1 MKTIIENVILSGRF
15 ELSDILKKIDT
26 LWIQGDLTDED
37 KDALVTLARK
47 KATPENSY
55 APLQDQV
62 NDLFEQVKILTETMN
77 ANAKGVAAL
86 KEAVEKLGGTVTTE
100 EPEPEEEFKPF
111 KKPQGAH
118 DAYYNGAKV
127 IFEGDKYICIAP
139 EGKPCV
145 WSPAEYPAY
154 WEKVKR

>member
-15 ELSDILKKIDT
+15 ELSDMLRKIDT
-26 LWIQGDLTDED
+26 LWIQGDLTEEE
-37 KDALVTLARK
+37 KESLVSLARE

-55 APLQDQV
+55 APLQDQID
-62 NDLFEQVKILTETMN
+62 DLFEQVKNLTEMMN

-86 KEAVEKLGGTVTTE
+86 KEAVEKLGGTVTPE

-111 KKPQGAH
+111 KKPTGAH

-127 IFEGDKYICIAP
+127 IFEGEKYICTAP
-139 EGKPCV
+139 EGKPCA
-145 WSPAEYPAY
+145 WSPVEYPNY
-154 WEKVKR
+154 WEKVE

>member
-37 KDALVTLARK
+37 KDALVTLARE

-55 APLQDQV
+55 APLQDQI

-77 ANAKGVAAL
+77 ANAKGRIN
-86 KEAVEKLGGTVTTE
+86 ESFTSDFYTGS
-100 EPEPEEEFKPF
+100 
-111 KKPQGAH
+111 
-118 DAYYNGAKV
+118 DAGWCADRCSADNG
-127 IFEGDKYICIAP
+127 
-139 EGKPCV
+139 
-145 WSPAEYPAY
+145 
-154 WEKVKR
+154 

>member
-15 ELSDILKKIDT
+15 ELSDMLRKVDT
-26 LWIQGDLTDED
+26 LWIQGDLTEEE
-37 KDALVTLARK
+37 KDALVTLARE

-55 APLQDQV
+55 APLQEQV

-86 KEAVEKLGGTVTTE
+86 KEAVEKLGSTVTPA

-111 KKPQGAH
+111 KKPTGAH
-118 DAYYNGAKV
+118 NAYYAGAK
-127 IFEGDKYICIAP
+127 ILFDGDKYICVAP
-139 EGKPCV
+139 QGQPCV
-145 WSPAEYPAY
+145 WSPVEYPAY
-154 WEKVKR
+154 WEKVE